1 MLFSVFLYESTTGL
15 LVWDKNF
22 DSTKP
27 DQIEMFSSFFSA
39 IKTFVKEMVLKGG
52 AAETLKNIEM
62 GSHLITIYSLK
73 DIGYDLVFI
82 ADKDDEKSIKK
93 VTPKIIEI
101 LIAHKELFGQFDGNV
116 RKFQV
121 LTTPIEEVLAKQKGL
136 IDQKKSLIEDKETLI
151 KQLFAKRGKLE
162 PAEEQALRGEWDKYS
177 AQVPATTNLLRKSQI
192 LEQMML
198 IEQRLADDA
207 KFLNSSRIHEQLSKD
222 IADLHYKLNY
232 WLKETKNN
240 LQKSINS
247 IAQTQKSLQ
256 DADYKDAYRT
266 LLDFSANIKKIADE
280 SVAVRFRVLARYLID
295 KNTIPPDVLSKTI
308 NEIMNLK
315 DDALEIVQN
324 AWYLPRSYI
333 IFLLNNLFCL
343 PNVEW

>member
-1 MLFSVFLYESTTGL
+1 MLYSVFLYESQTGL

-52 AAETLKNIEM
+52 SAETLKNIEM

-73 DIGYDLVFI
+73 DLGYDLVFI
-82 ADKDDEKSIKK
+82 ADKDDEKNVKK

-101 LIAHKELFGQFDGNV
+101 LNSHKELFGNRFDGNV

-121 LTTPIEEVLAKQKGL
+121 LTNPIQDVLAKQKGL
-136 IDQKKSLIEDKETLI
+136 IDQKKSLIEDKDAFI
-151 KQLFAKRGKLE
+151 KQLFTKHGKLD
-162 PAEEQALRGEWDKYS
+162 PTEEQALRAEWDKYQ
-177 AQVPATTNLLRKSQI
+177 AQLPTTTNLLRKSQI

-198 IEQRLADDA
+198 IEQRLADDE
-207 KFLNSSRIHEQLSKD
+207 KFLNSSRIHQLLSKE

-240 LQKSINS
+240 LQKSIQS
-247 IAQTQKSLQ
+247 IATTQKSLQ

-266 LLDFSANIKKIADE
+266 LLDFSSNIKKIADE
-280 SVAVRFRVLARYLID
+280 AIAVKFRVLARYLID
-295 KNTIPPDVLSKTI
+295 KSTIPPDVLSKAI
-308 NEIMNLK
+308 AEIMNLK
-315 DDALEIVQN
+315 DDALEIAQSVQSPP
-324 AWYLPRSYI
+324 A
-333 IFLLNNLFCL
+333 
-343 PNVEW
+343 

>member
-1 MLFSVFLYESTTGL
+1 
-15 LVWDKNF
+15 
-22 DSTKP
+22 
-27 DQIEMFSSFFSA
+27 MFSSFFSA

-52 AAETLKNIEM
+52 NASDTLKNIEM
-62 GSHLITIYSLK
+62 GTHIITIVTLK
-73 DIGYDLVFI
+73 DFGYDLVFI
-82 ADKDDEKSIKK
+82 ADKEDEKNIKK
-93 VTPKIIEI
+93 VTPKIIEV
-101 LIAHKELFGQFDGNV
+101 LNAHKDLFGRFDGNV

-121 LTTPIEEVLAKQKGL
+121 LTGPIEETLTKQKGL
-136 IDQKKSLIEDKETLI
+136 IDQRKSLIEDKDAFI
-151 KQLFAKRGKLE
+151 KQIFTKRGKLD
-162 PAEEQALRGEWDKYS
+162 PREEETLRTEWEKFHTEL
-177 AQVPATTNLLRKSQI
+177 PKTINLLRKNQL

-198 IEQRLADDA
+198 IEQRLADDE
-207 KFLNSSRIHEQLSKD
+207 KFLNSSRIHEQLSKE

-295 KNTIPPDVLSKTI
+295 KSTIPPDVLSKAI
-308 NEIMNLK
+308 SEIMNLQ
-315 DDALEIVQN
+315 DDALDIVQTT
-324 AWYLPRSYI
+324 
-333 IFLLNNLFCL
+333 
-343 PNVEW
+343 